1 MSDLEKTIIDL
12 KYSIDELTEKKYDIY
27 DKKQE
32 LLLRKGNAE
41 KKAERYSKKVS
52 KLEAQLNDMLIK
64 KLSLIISPIVGFV
77 IFAILLFSGATPILT
92 AFITFLG
99 FVTGC
104 GISNTIVNCNIL
116 NEKDYLLMG
125 RIFSSIKDKQL
136 ELLKNRHYV
145 EHFNSI
151 VNELSSE
158 ESSVSADYDVIVSDL
173 ANLQSR
179 YNSLIDFYFKKKE
192 KELLPYYRNLE
203 DVIKNTI
210 KNPDQF
216 YRNICNGLNR
226 KEKKD
231 IIDDIEVKNCQ
242 NCTST
247 SCKLTN
253 EQKENIITCDSW
265 YNEVEI
271 GKSKVLG
278 I

>member
-12 KYSIDELTEKKYDIY
+12 KYSIDELSEKKCDIY

-32 LLLRKGNAE
+32 LLVRKSNAE
-41 KKAERYSKKVS
+41 KKLERYSKKVS
-52 KLEAQLNDMLIK
+52 KLEVQLNDMLIK
-64 KLSLIISPIVGFV
+64 KLSLIISPIVGFS

-104 GISNTIVNCNIL
+104 GISNTIINCNIL

-136 ELLKNRHYV
+136 ELLRNRHYV

-158 ESSVSADYDVIVSDL
+158 ESSVSADYDVIVGDL

-179 YNSLIDFYFKKKE
+179 YNSLRDFYFKKKE

-231 IIDDIEVKNCQ
+231 IIEEIKVKNCQ

-278 I
+278 R